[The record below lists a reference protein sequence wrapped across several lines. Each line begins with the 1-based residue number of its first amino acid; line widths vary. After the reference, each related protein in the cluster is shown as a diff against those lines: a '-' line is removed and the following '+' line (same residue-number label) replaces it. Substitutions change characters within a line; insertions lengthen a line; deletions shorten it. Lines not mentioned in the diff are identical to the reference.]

1 MIETRSLSQAYR
13 GVATNGRCEMQTD
26 APLAKGGGGTG
37 FGAHELL
44 EAALATCIN
53 MAVRMHASA
62 HGIPLKAVEAS
73 VRILRPDEGTIVFEQ
88 VLDLQGPL
96 SDEQRAA
103 LMAAADASPV
113 RQTLSK
119 RLQFAWSDRL
129 SAKNA
134 ST

>member
-1 MIETRSLSQAYR
+1 
-13 GVATNGRCEMQTD
+13 
-26 APLAKGGGGTG
+26 
-37 FGAHELL
+37 
-44 EAALATCIN
+44 
-53 MAVRMHASA
+53 MHASA

-103 LMAAADASPV
+103 LMAAADVSPV

>member
-1 MIETRSLSQAYR
+1 MIETRNLPQAYC
-13 GVATNGRCEMQTD
+13 GVASNGRCAMQTD

-103 LMAAADASPV
+103 LMAAADVSPV

-119 RLQFAWSDRL
+119 RLQFAWSDQPP
-129 SAKNA
+129 AKNA

>member
-1 MIETRSLSQAYR
+1 MIETRNLPQAYC
-13 GVATNGRCEMQTD
+13 GVASNGRCAMQTD
-26 APLAKGGGGTG
+26 APLAKGGGGAG

-53 MAVRMHASA
+53 MAVRMQASA
-62 HGIPLKAVEAS
+62 HGIPLQAVEAS

-96 SDEQRAA
+96 SDDQRAA
-103 LMAAADASPV
+103 LMAAAHASPV

-119 RLQFAWSDRL
+119 RLQFAWSDQP